1 MGFPHI
7 TIFLLRASYA
17 PKTSIFMIGMLVQ
30 WVRIKFGWKLSRQFL
45 GIFFH
50 EKWPIFILFLEL
62 WRCQGTQ
69 NCSFWKFIW
78 CITRATTYSLFWI
91 GKTSQKGCLSSS
103 KCPHPAVNWL
113 RDAFLEIF
121 LLASPYTLKAYI
133 FINKMLVQKARIKF
147 WVKTESTNFWA
158 LFHSPSKKL

>member
-1 MGFPHI
+1 MPKKIGSGSFLIHQGPSKFFRTHFQHDPMGFPHI
-7 TIFLLRASYA
+7 AIFLLRASYA
-17 PKTSIFMIGMLVQ
+17 PKTSIFMIGRLVQ
-30 WVRIKFGWKLSRQFL
+30 WVRIKFGWKLSWQFL

-103 KCPHPAVNWL
+103 KCLRPAVNSL

-121 LLASPYTLKAYI
+121 LLASPYT
-133 FINKMLVQKARIKF
+133 QK
-147 WVKTESTNFWA
+147 E
-158 LFHSPSKKL
+158 